1 MEILKG
7 GTLSMPLKNS
17 RFIRILWERDN
28 ALYLQ
33 FRRVNHIFKHIHL
46 IQSMSRGPT
55 DCLQSSFDDVHNLFP
70 TKIALENAHCSTQLA
85 ALPGP
90 PNGHY
95 QIRNLQVW
103 QIFSG
108 ITSWALERTW
118 HFKQWFGSAAV
129 EQLKSGSRRAQIVV
143 AWWSGGGDWAREI
156 AVVTIQIGVKR
167 CIVDRSSV
175 ELSTYCAVVGWSD
188 WNCSFVQKA
197 SDWKKAEKVRESG
210 MIHLGRIDA
219 CNSGGLL
226 VRFGSLQGF
235 LPFSQMDSARIP
247 KGACWSLLKE
257 VVVLTIL
264 ENPEHLEVQ
273 V

>member
-1 MEILKG
+1 MGEHFLCH
-7 GTLSMPLKNS
+7 L
-17 RFIRILWERDN
+17 RILSSFEFYGKEIMPFTCSFVGWTTYSN
-28 ALYLQ
+28 TSTSS
-33 FRRVNHIFKHIHL
+33 RVCQGVQQIVYKVL
-46 IQSMSRGPT
+46 
-55 DCLQSSFDDVHNLFP
+55 FDDVHNLFA

-95 QIRNLQVW
+95 QIRNSQAW

-118 HFKQWFGSAAV
+118 HFKQWFRSAAV
-129 EQLKSGSRRAQIVV
+129 EQLKSGSRRAQIFV

-167 CIVDRSSV
+167 CIIDRSSV